1 MNFTR
6 REALVGASVLAG
18 TGILSTGAHAQSEA
32 AQESATAAQP
42 PSAPVCVTDFEPI
55 ARQKMAH
62 YAYEYV
68 TGAAGDEQTV
78 RWNKEAYQKIR
89 LRPSVM
95 HDVSK
100 LDTSVEFLGQKL
112 EFPIILAPTA
122 YHKAVHPD
130 GELATARG
138 AKTAGAA
145 MVLSSFS
152 TTAIEEVIKQTDRP
166 LFFQLYVQPD
176 RGFTR
181 HMVERAQDAGA
192 KAICVTVDTPVGGA
206 RNREQRANFK
216 LPPGMDL
223 PHLKGLNEHATGH
236 MPATQW
242 DIFTSIL
249 DPTVT
254 WKDIAW
260 LTSFAKVPVLVKG
273 VLNPDD
279 AEHAIQSGVKGIMVS
294 NHGGRNLDTVPATID
309 ALPLVIERVAGRV
322 PVTVDGGIRRG
333 TDIIKA
339 LALGARAVMVGRPYL
354 YALGADGE
362 NGVATAI
369 RILHKELQMTMALTG
384 RTTIAQV
391 DKNVLW
397 PA

>member
-1 MNFTR
+1 MKVTR
-6 REALVGASVLAG
+6 REALVGAGVLAG
-18 TGILSTGAHAQSEA
+18 TGMLTAGAAAQTAPSATVAAQAEA
-32 AQESATAAQP
+32 AP
-42 PSAPVCVTDFEPI
+42 APVCVTDFEPI
-55 ARQKMAH
+55 ARERMAH

-78 RWNKEAYQKIR
+78 RWNREAYQKIR
-89 LRPSVM
+89 LRPSVL

-100 LDTSVEFLGQKL
+100 LDTKVELLGL
-112 EFPIILAPTA
+112 SLDFPILLAPTA
-122 YHKAVHPD
+122 YHKTVHPE

-138 AKTAGAA
+138 AKAAGTA
-145 MVLSSFS
+145 MVVSSFS
-152 TTAIEEVIKQTDRP
+152 TTAIEEIAKQTDRP
-166 LFFQLYVQPD
+166 LWFQLYVQPD

-181 HMVERAQDAGA
+181 HMVERAQEAGA

-216 LPPGMDL
+216 LPPGMEL
-223 PHLKGLNEHATGH
+223 PHLKGLNDHAHGH
-236 MPATQW
+236 LPTSQW
-242 DIFTSIL
+242 DIFVSIL

-254 WKDIAW
+254 WKEISW

-279 AEHAIQSGVKGIMVS
+279 AERAIQAGVGGIMVS

-309 ALPLVIERVAGRV
+309 ALPLVVERVAGRV

-333 TDIIKA
+333 TDIVKA
-339 LALGARAVMVGRPYL
+339 LALGAKAVLVGRPYL
-354 YALGADGE
+354 YALGADGA

-369 RILHKELQMTMALTG
+369 RILQKELQMTMALTG
-384 RTTIAQV
+384 KTKIAEI